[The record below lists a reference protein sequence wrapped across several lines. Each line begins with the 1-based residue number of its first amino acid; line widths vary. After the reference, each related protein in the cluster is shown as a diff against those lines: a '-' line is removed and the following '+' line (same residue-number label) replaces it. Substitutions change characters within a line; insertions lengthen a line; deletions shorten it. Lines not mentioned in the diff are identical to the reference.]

1 MEKIKV
7 AIIMGSDSDLPVV
20 EKTIH
25 TLKDLGIPFE
35 AHVMS
40 AHRTPEE
47 ACAFAR
53 TAAERASAS
62 SSPPPARPPIW
73 PVCWPGI
80 HPCPVIGIPMKSST
94 MDGLDSLLSTV
105 QMPSGVPVATV
116 AIDGAENAGL
126 LAAQMLAIA
135 DESLFR
141 KLQEKK
147 EQMRQKVMEKDK
159 KLQEKLQG

>member
-1 MEKIKV
+1 MEKNKV

-20 EKTIH
+20 EKTIR

-53 TAAERASAS
+53 DAAARASAS

-80 HPCPVIGIPMKSST
+80 HPCPSSA
-94 MDGLDSLLSTV
+94 S
-105 QMPSGVPVATV
+105 P
-116 AIDGAENAGL
+116 
-126 LAAQMLAIA
+126 
-135 DESLFR
+135 
-141 KLQEKK
+141 
-147 EQMRQKVMEKDK
+147 
-159 KLQEKLQG
+159 